1 MNIER
6 FAGDNEIMQLFATQ
20 IQANDAVMRQR
31 QQESMN
37 NAYEQRARDVRAT
50 GVKNAN
56 LYLLRRYVKAERKE
70 FKKLIDM
77 TKGKEKYSS

>member
-31 QQESMN
+31 QQEAMN
-37 NAYEQRARDVRAT
+37 NAYQQRARDVRAT

-56 LYLLRRYVKAERKE
+56 LYL
-70 FKKLIDM
+70 
-77 TKGKEKYSS
+77 